1 MSDCNLVDIVDFAD
15 TCAASNPYWKMSATD
30 RDLFGTYAQQ
40 KLQAQRPATIVEQKY
55 TVDKKDDG
63 DQLDSLL
70 DTADTANADESGDD
84 GGDTNNDARECDTKS
99 ADAMVSANGEVIAPT
114 PDTKGR
120 RKSQRWIEYCSEA
133 RKDFLAEGITKPD
146 SKAVHQRARE
156 YLSQDGWI

>member
-40 KLQAQRPATIVEQKY
+40 KLQSQRPPPIPEEKCA
-55 TVDKKDDG
+55 VDKKDD
-63 DQLDSLL
+63 DCLDSLL
-70 DTADTANADESGDD
+70 DTTNTANNDESGDD
-84 GGDTNNDARECDTKS
+84 GRDTNNDGGACDTKGTE
-99 ADAMVSANGEVIAPT
+99 AMVSADGGDVIAPT

-133 RKDFLAEGITKPD
+133 RKDMLAEGVSKPD
-146 SKAVHQRARE
+146 SKTVHQRARD